1 VNADLKKY
9 PHIYDFKLKKPI
21 KIGEDTHEYLS
32 INNYA
37 SDSDYSPN
45 GKTALTIILNGDTYD
60 FWKKTKEKNQYAEE
74 KQKLADAIIDALSTQ
89 IPEINGHVEVW
100 DVATPLTYERYC
112 ANWRGSWMTAMTQ
125 GKKMMKNYFIRNRSQ
140 SQFGTSFQ
148 KNTKIAYRQSMI
160 VLRLRQRKAFTI
172 FLAT

>member
-1 VNADLKKY
+1 MNADLKKY

-60 FWKKTKEKNQYAEE
+60 FWKKAKEKNQYAEE

-89 IPEINGHVEVW
+89 IPEINGQVEVW
-100 DVATPLTYERYC
+100 DIATPLTYERYC
-112 ANWRGSWMTAMTQ
+112 ASWRGSWMTAMTQ

-140 SQFGTSFQ
+140 SQFGRVS
-148 KNTKIAYRQSMI
+148 KRIP
-160 VLRLRQRKAFTI
+160 RLHSANQ
-172 FLAT
+172 